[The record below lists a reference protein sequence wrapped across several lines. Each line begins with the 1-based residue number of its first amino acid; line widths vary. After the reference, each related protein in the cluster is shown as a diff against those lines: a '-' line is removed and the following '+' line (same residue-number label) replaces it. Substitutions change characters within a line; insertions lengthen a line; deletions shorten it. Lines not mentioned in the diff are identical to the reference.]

1 MAVNYTTTVKN
12 ARLEAVRAA
21 LNASGG
27 GSIVIT
33 TSAPADLCE
42 VPLETAIGPPNAGVL
57 TIIATAKQGTATAAG
72 TAALARLVDGAATSV
87 ATGLTVGTSAA
98 FDVQL
103 NDLAFVVGSQVTL
116 NSGTITSP

>member
-1 MAVNYTTTVKN
+1 MAVNYTNAVKD
-12 ARLEAVRAA
+12 ARLEAVRTA
-21 LNASGG
+21 LNANGG

-42 VPLETAIGPPNAGVL
+42 VPLETVIGAPVNGVL
-57 TIIATAKQGTATAAG
+57 TIIATPKQGTATGAG
-72 TAALARLVDGAATSV
+72 TAALARLEDGAATAV
-87 ATGLTVGTSAA
+87 ATGLTVGTSAS